1 MTMEGSVG
9 TLGKYKLVE
18 EMHSGLMSRLY
29 KAYDPSQDKTVALKT
44 LKKEF
49 CEDSEI
55 VERFKR
61 EAKTAKSLEHPNII
75 KILDI
80 GFENELHYF
89 TMEYIAGPTLR
100 RLLETEGALSVEKAL
115 VVAKMV
121 CLGLHYAH
129 CAQVVHRDIKPSNIA
144 LDENGNVVILD
155 FGIAKVA
162 YLARLTRPGLLIG
175 TPEYMSPEQIIK
187 GTTPDGRADLYSLG
201 IVLYEL
207 LTGTVPF
214 QGKTHIEIAEKIVR
228 DRPRKPSEFN
238 KELPKDVD
246 EIILKAI
253 EKDRTKRFASG
264 LEMANAMNRTLGL
277 PAEEVKETKQP
288 ELIQEE
294 VKAEMSV
301 LASGRR
307 ARQHSVR
314 GGSAMTFITRKE
326 FWIPPAAAVGI
337 LSILLVLTRPALVAS
352 VVPWLLIPLGL
363 GLLLW
368 VLLAAPKRAGP
379 EEYFSAHLLLS
390 SGGEVIQSF
399 AIGPQVAVIGRDQP
413 DGIEIFKDSISRS
426 HAQIV
431 NQDGCFWVCDLN
443 STNGTFLNGRRV
455 YKHVLK
461 DGDQIGIGGEIL
473 VFKGTREDRG

>member
-1 MTMEGSVG
+1 MQGSVG
-9 TLGKYKLVE
+9 SLGKYKLVE
-18 EMHSGLMSRLY
+18 ELHSGLMSRLF
-29 KAYDPSQDKTVALKT
+29 KAYDHSQDKTVALKT

-75 KILDI
+75 KIHDV
-80 GFENELHYF
+80 GFDDDLHYF

-100 RLLETEGALSVEKAL
+100 KLLEVEGALSVEKAL
-115 VVAKMV
+115 VIAKMV

-129 CAQVVHRDIKPSNIA
+129 CAQVIHRDIKPSNIA

-175 TPEYMSPEQIIK
+175 TPEYMSPEQIK
-187 GTTPDGRADLYSLG
+187 GATLDGRSDLYSLG
-201 IVLYEL
+201 VVLYEL
-207 LTGTVPF
+207 LTGKVPF
-214 QGKTHIEIAEKIVR
+214 PGNSNIEIAEKIVR
-228 DRPRKPSEFN
+228 DRPRRPSDVN

-253 EKDRTKRFASG
+253 EKDRTKRFVSG

-277 PAEEVKETKQP
+277 PTEDIKDTKQP
-288 ELIQEE
+288 ELIQEDA
-294 VKAEMSV
+294 KAEKP
-301 LASGRR
+301 ARAPGRR
-307 ARQHSVR
+307 AKQRSAE
-314 GGSAMTFITRKE
+314 GGSVMTFITRKE
-326 FWIPPAAAVGI
+326 VWIPPAAAAGI
-337 LSILLVLTRPALVAS
+337 LFILLVLTRPALLTS
-352 VVPWLLIPLGL
+352 IVPWLLIPLGL

-368 VLLAAPKRAGP
+368 VLLAAPRRAGP
-379 EEYFSAHLLLS
+379 KKYSSARLLLS

-399 AIGPQVAVIGRDQP
+399 AVGPQGTVVGRDQP

-431 NQDGCFWVCDLN
+431 SRDGCYWVCDLN
-443 STNGTFLNGRRV
+443 STNGTFLNGRRID
-455 YKHVLK
+455 KHALK
-461 DGDQIGIGGEIL
+461 SGDQIGIGGEIL
-473 VFKGTREDRG
+473 IFQGTT